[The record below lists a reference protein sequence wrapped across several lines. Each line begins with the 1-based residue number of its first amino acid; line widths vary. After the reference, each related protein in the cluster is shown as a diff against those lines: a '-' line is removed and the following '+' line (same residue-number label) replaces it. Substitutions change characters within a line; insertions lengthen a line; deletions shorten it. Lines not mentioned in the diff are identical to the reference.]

1 MINRVYTT
9 SIEEFTYEQLK
20 NELTKREN
28 VAENKLADFIKITGY
43 TDDGRSYFRDSD
55 SGVIKRWLCDESE
68 DMLCL
73 ILFPGDTGSEFS
85 SLEIVRNTYS
95 GFSKAALSRASNN
108 NQHPH
113 EAYDV
118 IIFDKDG
125 LSYNLACKVKVDN
138 VDLVLRD

>member
-85 SLEIVRNTYS
+85 SLEIVRAAS
-95 GFSKAALSRASNN
+95 AALSRASNN